1 MLDTL
6 VTFVFYLITS
16 VYSILFAPFINIIF
30 SLFPNIN
37 DIFVHIT
44 DFLGVILTYFS
55 SCLSLL
61 LIPRASVILLF
72 NYFLIKYSIYLIK
85 ITIKLGVKIYHI
97 FKP

>member
-1 MLDTL
+1 MLDTS

-30 SLFPNIN
+30 SLFPALN
-37 DIFVHIT
+37 DYFIHCV
-44 DFLGVILTYFS
+44 DFLTVAITYFRT
-55 SCLSLL
+55 CINLM
-61 LIPRASVILLF
+61 LIPQGALILLF
-72 NYFLIKYSIYLIK
+72 DFWLIKYSIYLVK